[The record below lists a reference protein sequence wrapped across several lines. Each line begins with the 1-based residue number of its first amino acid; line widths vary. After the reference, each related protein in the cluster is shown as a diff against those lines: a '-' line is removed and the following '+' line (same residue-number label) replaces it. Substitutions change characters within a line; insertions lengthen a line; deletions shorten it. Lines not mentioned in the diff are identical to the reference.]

1 VWDLVAGALLRAIQ
15 QSGELGL
22 FLVFLLEEAGV
33 PLPLPGDLA
42 LIWAGF
48 RVSNGQA
55 QLFTVLLVVE
65 VATAIGATS
74 LYWLARRGGR
84 PLILRYGRFLHLQE
98 SHLARAE
105 TFVQRNATLAVF
117 VGRIVPGCRIVTPL
131 ASGVL
136 SVRYRTFLPALLAG
150 TLLNAGAWCIIGITL
165 GPSVATLLE
174 GPRLTARLLL
184 SAVVLLVLVYLT
196 WQIRR
201 RALPGWRAAANL
213 WPERRIEAAAQ
224 AGLLATLEMT
234 MAVGVLLTLFQQ
246 VRLDSPERALL
257 ETAALVAG
265 GHGTQFGA
273 AFVPVAGVL
282 FCLAGLLWAI
292 PYGLWIEPRL
302 RGPDWLRG
310 ITFALLPTVTS
321 WLIVLPALGAG
332 PFGLGLGAGLVP
344 AAGELVRHLLYGAA
358 LGLAYPLLVVA
369 RQPVSR
375 PSRQPRTRLA
385 TSVA

>member
-1 VWDLVAGALLRAIQ
+1 MWDLVAGALLRAIQ
-15 QSGELGL
+15 QSGELAL

-42 LIWAGF
+42 LVWAGF
-48 RVSNGQA
+48 RVSTGQA
-55 QLFTVLLVVE
+55 QLFTVLVVVE
-65 VATAIGATS
+65 AATAIGASS

-98 SHLARAE
+98 SHLQRAE
-105 TFVQRNATLAVF
+105 AFVERNATWAVF
-117 VGRIVPGCRIVTPL
+117 LGRIVPGCRIVTPL

-136 SVRYRTFLPALLAG
+136 CIPYRTFMPALLAG
-150 TLLNAGAWCIIGITL
+150 TLLNAGAWTMVGITL
-165 GPSVATLLE
+165 GPSVVMLLE

-184 SAVVLLVLVYLT
+184 SAVLLVGLVYLT

-213 WPERRIEAAAQ
+213 WPSRRVEPAAQ

-234 MAVGVLLTLFQQ
+234 MALGVVLTVLEEI
-246 VRLDSPERALL
+246 RLDLPERALL
-257 ETAALVAG
+257 ETAALVSA
-265 GHGTQFGA
+265 GHGTLLGA

-292 PYGLWIEPRL
+292 PYAMWAEPRL

-310 ITFALLPTVTS
+310 LTFALLPTVTS
-321 WLIVLPALGAG
+321 WLVVLPALGAG
-332 PFGLGLGAGLVP
+332 PLGLGLGAGLVP

-358 LGLAYPLLVVA
+358 LGLVYPLLVVA
-369 RQPVSR
+369 RQPMSR
-375 PSRQPRTRLA
+375 ASSQLHLA
-385 TSVA
+385 TGVA